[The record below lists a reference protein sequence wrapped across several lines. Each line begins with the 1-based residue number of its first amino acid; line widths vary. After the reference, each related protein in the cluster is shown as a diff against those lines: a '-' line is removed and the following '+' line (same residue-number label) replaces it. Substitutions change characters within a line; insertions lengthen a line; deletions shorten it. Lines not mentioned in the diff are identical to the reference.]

1 MTGASFKNW
10 GEAERKSTVGFIHRP
25 TSAMRGVLVEARA
38 LGLRAN

>member
-10 GEAERKSTVGFIHRP
+10 DEAERKRAVGFIHRP

-38 LGLRAN
+38 LGVRAN